1 VEFSRDF
8 QLVLAGGFISLVTT
22 IVSLI
27 IITLLIQMDRRGEN
41 KE

>member
-22 IVSLI
+22 IVVLI
-27 IITLLIQMDRRGEN
+27 VVTLLIQMDRRGD
-41 KE
+41 KK